1 MPRTSW
7 SSIDN
12 PVAGGGGLW
21 RRGVPGAVVMA
32 RASNC
37 DDVALCPS
45 SCESVERVGGCVSW
59 SRFMGGR
66 VESACHALPCH
77 AGGVQRPWRLS
88 GGHCSEIGRHREG
101 ERARGSGL
109 EVRTP
114 TPYSPHRLQE
124 RDDAD
129 KRDRGVSEHE
139 EEGWE
144 HAQAVPMLGE
154 LARPVHAG
162 RRACSRA

>member
-1 MPRTSW
+1 
-7 SSIDN
+7 
-12 PVAGGGGLW
+12 
-21 RRGVPGAVVMA
+21 
-32 RASNC
+32 
-37 DDVALCPS
+37 
-45 SCESVERVGGCVSW
+45 
-59 SRFMGGR
+59 MGEC
-66 VESACHALPCH
+66 VESACRALPCH

-154 LARPVHAG
+154 LARLVHAG
-162 RRACSRA
+162 RRACSRAQAGSGPTWERVEEAKAGCGRGPEKGRGGN